1 MKNLFASLL
10 VLFLAVAIIQP
21 QAQTKITKGFSV
33 VEDLGTMANSGQE
46 TAYLDLR
53 EWKTLDSV
61 VVSLSAKGEIDI
73 DTCNFYVGNYTNDG
87 FIMDATA
94 GVLYQAVTIDLAAAA
109 TDFLLLTTSNATKL
123 TGTALRGV
131 TGIKAVIEGA
141 SSGNDATDPNAL
153 YICWRIYGTK

>member
-1 MKNLFASLL
+1 MKNILASLI
-10 VLFLAVAIIQP
+10 VIFITMAFVQTP
-21 QAQTKITKGFSV
+21 AQTKIVKGFSV
-33 VEDLGTMANSGQE
+33 VEDLGTLANSGQE

-61 VVSLSAKGEIDI
+61 VVSLSARGEIDV

-87 FIMDATA
+87 FIVDASA
-94 GVLYQAVTIDLAAAA
+94 GVLYQAVTLDVAASA

-141 SSGNDATDPNAL
+141 SSGSDATDPNAL